1 MKSHVKA
8 GFLRSIAVVVI
19 LAIAGIIVITAGA
32 LLCTVATAQS
42 VTSIP
47 STFFGMSL
55 INKNDWPQ
63 DSVGALAKGTLV
75 NWSYVQKTKGTF
87 DWTNLDAWVN
97 LASTHGVSFF
107 YSTDLVPPWA
117 AADQTTCGPTY
128 SGSSVTGCTS
138 MVANIQDWD
147 DFVTALATRYKGKMI
162 YELWNEPNAKTFTG
176 TVAEMVTLT
185 TNEYNIIRSID
196 PGALILAPSP
206 TYVTAN
212 PASYLDQYFTAG
224 GPTGVDVIT
233 FHGYWPDPEHVAT
246 TIGQIQAIMT
256 KYNLSSKPLW
266 DTEGSWNTSLPT
278 SEQGGFVARYYLM
291 HWSAGVSRFYWYAWD
306 RPTYGTMWDATT
318 GPHPDATAY
327 QQVYDWM
334 VGATMSSPCTKASD
348 STWTCTLTRPGGYR
362 ALAVWN
368 SATTTSYT
376 PGSQYQQYLD
386 LAGNTNPVNRSV
398 TIGYN
403 PILLVSSA
411 PPAAV
416 LTSTPEKPPWP
427 TTTKE
432 YLTTCWRITS
442 ALTKVPT

>member
-196 PGALILAPSP
+196 PGALILSPSP
-206 TYVTAN
+206 AYVSAN
-212 PASYLDQYFTAG
+212 PAAYLDQYFTAG

-233 FHGYWPDPEHVAT
+233 FHGYWPDPEHVT
-246 TIGQIQAIMT
+246 RTVSQIQTIMS

-266 DTEGSWNTSLPT
+266 DTEGAWSGNLAAQQ
-278 SEQGGFVARYYLM
+278 QGGFVARYYLLQ
-291 HWSAGVSRFYWYAWD
+291 WSTGVSRFYWYAWD
-306 RPTYGTMWDATT
+306 NPSYGTMWDAAT

-327 QQVYDWM
+327 QQVYNWM
-334 VGATMSSPCTKASD
+334 VGATMSSPCTMSSD

-386 LAGNTNPVNRSV
+386 LAGGTNPVNGSV
-398 TIGYN
+398 TVGYN
-403 PILLVSSA
+403 PILLVSSTPPA
-411 PPAAV
+411 PPTNV
-416 LTSTPEKPPWP
+416 G
-427 TTTKE
+427 
-432 YLTTCWRITS
+432 IT
-442 ALTKVPT
+442 VN